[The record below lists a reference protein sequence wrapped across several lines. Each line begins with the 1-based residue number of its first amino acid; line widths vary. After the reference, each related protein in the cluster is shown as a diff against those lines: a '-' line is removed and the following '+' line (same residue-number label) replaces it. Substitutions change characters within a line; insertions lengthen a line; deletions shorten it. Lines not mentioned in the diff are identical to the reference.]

1 MNFCRT
7 VFVALLTL
15 GLVSSEIALAAEQNL
30 DRTLEKL
37 AASILRE
44 CPELQGDERTSE
56 ARKRLVDEFK
66 KFKVDSISR
75 AQLKKIRRNKV
86 DYGHYSWT
94 HIVKSYERGQFKEPK
109 MKFLLKKAKAQKMRG
124 EEHYVVSRLMLSYY
138 ELKVEERTQASRRGL
153 SHLGKEYTAYLK
165 LNGNPPKDLETLQVD
180 VAMRVGLD
188 PLTGSESQWVYIG
201 QGPAEIRGG
210 NRYRVIAYAPF
221 TTGNELAYRW
231 VVYKGGQ
238 LGVWK
243 TKTLVAAVEK
253 MERENLMLLKPPVA
267 VVDKVVKNKS
277 IADGKTTELTKKESK
292 SVSKTKLKITI
303 RELW

>member
-1 MNFCRT
+1 MKILIAYGSKGKF
-7 VFVALLTL
+7 FHMKQFSDALKEL
-15 GLVSSEIALAAEQNL
+15 GVESMLVQDSDYSTGFPSKKISELIPNNKFKNLINEFKPDCIVMAEITWYVL
-30 DRTLEKL
+30 DK
-37 AASILRE
+37 
-44 CPELQGDERTSE
+44 
-56 ARKRLVDEFK
+56 VDEFK

-165 LNGNPPKDLETLQVD
+165 LNGNPPKDLETLQVV
-180 VAMRVGLD
+180 VAKRVGLD

-267 VVDKVVKNKS
+267 VVDKVVKNNHLNLFQTS
-277 IADGKTTELTKKESK
+277 
-292 SVSKTKLKITI
+292 
-303 RELW
+303 